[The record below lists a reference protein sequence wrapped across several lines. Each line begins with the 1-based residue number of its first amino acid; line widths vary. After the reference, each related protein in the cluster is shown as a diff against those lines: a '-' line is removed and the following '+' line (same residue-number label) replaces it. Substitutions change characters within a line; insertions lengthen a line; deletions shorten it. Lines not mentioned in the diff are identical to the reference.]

1 MTTKPG
7 PASDFDTSPAMQR
20 AAFDVARRDFAMGR
34 GVDVQR
40 VADALTA
47 QGYRTS
53 ARTVDRFLRRAHPE
67 LFNRK
72 PHSTA

>member
-1 MTTKPG
+1 
-7 PASDFDTSPAMQR
+7 
-20 AAFDVARRDFAMGR
+20 MGR